1 MITFTIVTEMILIIM
16 MIILIKTITLIIL
29 QGLAKS
35 GAGFQRAE
43 DSSAEHIAQVSN
55 QNFVCDDH

>member
-1 MITFTIVTEMILIIM
+1 MIL
-16 MIILIKTITLIIL
+16 MIILMKTITLIIL

-43 DSSAEHIAQVSN
+43 DASAEHIAQVSN
-55 QNFVCDDH
+55 PNFGL

>member
-16 MIILIKTITLIIL
+16 TLIIL

-43 DSSAEHIAQVSN
+43 DASAEHIAQVAN
-55 QNFVCDDH
+55 PNFGL